1 MALYRFRVS
10 FEDNE
15 EIYREIEIKSI
26 QNFED
31 FHHSILQSIGFDSQ
45 HDASFFISDDYWR
58 KGEEI
63 GLRALD
69 EEEIER
75 RKRRDL
81 PIKKVMSKC
90 KLASMIDDPHQKFL
104 YLYDPKAGWTFLVE
118 LVKILL
124 DDPKGTFPKCVK
136 TAGEAPKQY
145 KSAAAVPVAEDEDDF
160 DDDEPHNDDEAYTDK
175 HDDDET
181 SMLEGEEGDE
191 GDEEQEEES
200 EDEHESDEHHE
211 EGFDED

>member
-15 EIYREIEIKSI
+15 EVYREIEIKSV
-26 QNFED
+26 QNFQD
-31 FHHSILQSIGFDSQ
+31 FHHSILQSVGFDEQ

-63 GLRALD
+63 GLRPLD

-81 PIKKVMSKC
+81 PIKKLMSKC
-90 KLASMIDDPHQKFL
+90 KLASMIDDPHQKFV
-104 YLYDPKAGWTFLVE
+104 YLYDPKAGWTFLIE

-145 KSAAAVPVAEDEDDF
+145 KSAAAVPVVEDEDELEE
-160 DDDEPHNDDEAYTDK
+160 DEPHHDDEAYTDK
-175 HDDDET
+175 HDEDET
-181 SMLEGEEGDE
+181 SLLESEEGD
-191 GDEEQEEES
+191 EQEEES
-200 EDEHESDEHHE
+200 EDEQESEEHPE